1 MIITD
6 NAEVNPFLYSEQQA
20 FYDATKLVQTFFVF
34 VYHCLIAGLLIAQ
47 QQPDI
52 LDQIKIRSI
61 VYYELIP
68 GQLVGTLGLA
78 LIIQFFSCLC

>member
-1 MIITD
+1 LIITD

-20 FYDATKLVQTFFVF
+20 FYDATKLVQTFLVF

-78 LIIQFFSCLC
+78 LVIQFFSCLC